1 MTSAKQR
8 RQKSGELQI
17 IWRETNFRYSSHHFL
32 LVPLC
37 PVGNVVFE
45 TPASCGSQAASRPS
59 FSRAR
64 KAQPHSATPG
74 QSQSSQNSSTP
85 TKSA

>member
-1 MTSAKQR
+1 QPHALGWPTARTPGNGIVTGVSCLQTSPR
-8 RQKSGELQI
+8 
-17 IWRETNFRYSSHHFL
+17 
-32 LVPLC
+32 VPSACARPLRT
-37 PVGNVVFE
+37 
-45 TPASCGSQAASRPS
+45 TPASNASCGSQAASRPS

>member
-1 MTSAKQR
+1 MDLTTRGWAPCIR
-8 RQKSGELQI
+8 ALAAAELLI
-17 IWRETNFRYSSHHFL
+17 
-32 LVPLC
+32 P
-37 PVGNVVFE
+37 
-45 TPASCGSQAASRPS
+45 SCGSQAASRPS